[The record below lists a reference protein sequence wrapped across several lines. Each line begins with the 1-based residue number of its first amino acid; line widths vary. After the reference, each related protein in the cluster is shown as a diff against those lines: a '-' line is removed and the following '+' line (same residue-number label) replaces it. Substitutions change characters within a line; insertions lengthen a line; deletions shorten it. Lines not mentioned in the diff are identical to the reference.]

1 MFLHLYMIKISLPN
15 NRLILNWHRIF
26 TKEQLFL
33 YLSKKLKTEVSK
45 EQEIQELLSTHK
57 ELKIAIWHGD
67 TFLQE
72 ESWET
77 QDMILKVLRNCG
89 EVKIT
94 GRHLKS

>member
-1 MFLHLYMIKISLPN
+1 MINIPLPN
-15 NRLILNWHRIF
+15 NRLILNGHRIF

-45 EQEIQELLSTHK
+45 EQEIQELLSMYK

-72 ESWET
+72 ENSET

-94 GRHLKS
+94 RRHLKN

>member
-1 MFLHLYMIKISLPN
+1 MLLLLYMIKTPLPN
-15 NRLILNWHRIF
+15 NRLILNGHRIF

-45 EQEIQELLSTHK
+45 EQEIQELLSMYK

-72 ESWET
+72 ENSET

-94 GRHLKS
+94 RRHLKN

>member
-1 MFLHLYMIKISLPN
+1 M
-15 NRLILNWHRIF
+15 
-26 TKEQLFL
+26 
-33 YLSKKLKTEVSK
+33 SKKFKTEVIK
-45 EQEIQELLSTHK
+45 EQEVQELLSTYK

-72 ESWET
+72 ENSET

-94 GRHLKS
+94 GHHLKRRSLDLKGKTSLFEYEPF